1 MLHYPIA
8 IFKDED
14 MENYAAIVPDVD
26 GCFPLGDTIAK
37 TIEDAEDSA
46 QYLMNQSTHGIT
58 FYRATKLTESKLKI
72 TYLQHWSKNHV
83 IQP

>member
-1 MLHYPIA
+1 MPASKFQIHGYFYTHNRMPSAL
-8 IFKDED
+8 FD
-14 MENYAAIVPDVD
+14 
-26 GCFPLGDTIAK
+26 

-72 TYLQHWSKNHV
+72 TYIQHWSKNHV

>member
-1 MLHYPIA
+1 MPASKFQIHGYFYIHNRMPSAL
-8 IFKDED
+8 FD
-14 MENYAAIVPDVD
+14 
-26 GCFPLGDTIAK
+26 

>member
-1 MLHYPIA
+1 MPVSKFQIHGYFYIHNRMPSAL
-8 IFKDED
+8 FD
-14 MENYAAIVPDVD
+14 
-26 GCFPLGDTIAK
+26 
-37 TIEDAEDSA
+37 TIEDVEDSA